1 MGLIKITAE
10 NVKTTFC
17 TTEVIADTV
26 DTDYIR
32 RGVEG
37 IERTTREGDEYH
49 LDFGGSL
56 LGSMKAVRVG
66 RLSFWPHQ
74 AIGVLDALKHA
85 EDRGGYVKLHGRYSC
100 LCIGTWETECIRE
113 EVAARMAEF
122 ERIADE
128 QFEQWQ
134 KAVGK

>member
-1 MGLIKITAE
+1 MALIKITAE

-17 TTEVIADTV
+17 TTEVIADRV
-26 DTDYIR
+26 DTDYIC
-32 RGVEG
+32 RGFEG
-37 IERTTREGDEYH
+37 IEHSVVEGDQYH
-49 LDFGGSL
+49 LDFGGSIL
-56 LGSMKAVRVG
+56 NTMKPVQVG

-74 AIGVLDALKHA
+74 VVGVLDMLRSV

-100 LCIGTWETECIRE
+100 LCIGTE
-113 EVAARMAEF
+113 EAESIKNEVESRMAEF

-134 KAVGK
+134 ARVK